1 MSKKEGKKELGG
13 KQWSL
18 SPTSR
23 DYCKDEIRLSLQSAD
38 LPSASTQEVPKER
51 WLVKGHHP
59 GSVSQASHQTLL
71 CDFPVSLSAVIIQR
85 PLPKSNQ

>member
-18 SPTSR
+18 SPTSQ
-23 DYCKDEIRLSLQSAD
+23 DCFEDEMSLQSAD
-38 LPSASTQEVPKER
+38 LPPASTQEVPKER

-59 GSVSQASHQTLL
+59 GSVPQASHQTLL
-71 CDFPVSLSAVIIQR
+71 CDFPVSLSAIIIQR